1 MGITKGR
8 TEVAKGIVLV
18 LRTHGIDVTEEVERR
33 ILACS
38 DPVLL
43 SQRLQRA
50 VTVSDAIDVIAE

>member
-38 DPVLL
+38 DPVVL
-43 SQRLQRA
+43 S
-50 VTVSDAIDVIAE
+50 

>member
-33 ILACS
+33 ILACA
-38 DPVLL
+38 DPVVLA
-43 SQRLQRA
+43 RWLQRA
-50 VTVSDAIDVIAE
+50 VTVSAAGDLHAS